1 MKLLSSKSSLFFRFS
16 LSQLLELL
24 TQVELLLL
32 LPDAEAEAAAPTPDT
47 APDKPADSPLAVRW
61 DTFTSSSPTNNP
73 YFLLVNHKATSV

>member
-47 APDKPADSPLAVRW
+47 APDKPADSP
-61 DTFTSSSPTNNP
+61 
-73 YFLLVNHKATSV
+73 